1 MLLGTVLGCL
11 LVGGFTIL
19 GFRLA
24 RPLIQH
30 AIIEHRIGGIDFSK
44 CSASPETW
52 GWSSGVSPSMPMT
65 SLVVLKTQPHPLTI
79 GS

>member
-1 MLLGTVLGCL
+1 MTQELSRRVLLGTVLGCL

-30 AIIEHRIGGIDFSK
+30 AIIEHRISGIDFSK
-44 CSASPETW
+44 CNASPETW
-52 GWSSGVSPSMPMT
+52 GWSSGVISSMPDQ
-65 SLVVLKTQPHPLTI
+65 S
-79 GS
+79 GRF